1 VSSVDSVYDL
11 YRNSP
16 VVWVEDELTRDVL
29 VTLWGP
35 SRIAV
40 AVAGTKNGVRA
51 LVQGAPRDRA
61 PRIVGYV
68 DRDFDR
74 SNRDRWK
81 TPECRIFCSVGH
93 ECENDLLDFEA
104 LAAASNRG
112 VSAQELEA
120 AARVYATQLVVWM
133 ACKATLRTAK
143 EHIQGTFPGDPPLG
157 RVPDL
162 AAAESYI
169 LSSPA
174 WSNGPAAWR
183 DWSGAHHVHN
193 ELERHETT
201 YRDSLTTTRWLAL
214 FSGKEILR
222 HLRGQNQLGLE
233 SSVAKSNSLT
243 RDLDLARRIT
253 RKMVDQDRIPPALLE
268 LRGIVLAR

>member
-1 VSSVDSVYDL
+1 MSSVDSVYDL

-35 SRIAV
+35 ARIAV
-40 AVAGTKNGVRA
+40 AVAGTKSGVRA

-74 SNRDRWK
+74 PNRDRWN
-81 TPECRIFCSVGH
+81 TPQCRVFCSVGH

-112 VSAQELEA
+112 ASAQDLETA
-120 AARVYATQLVVWM
+120 ALERATQLVVWM

-143 EHIQGTFPGDPPLG
+143 EHIQGAFPGDPPLG
-157 RVPDL
+157 SVTDL
-162 AAAESYI
+162 ASAETYI
-169 LSSPA
+169 LASSA

-183 DWSGAHHVHN
+183 EWSGAHHVRN

-201 YRDSLTTTRWLAL
+201 YRDSLTTGQWTAL

-233 SSVAKSNSLT
+233 SSIARGNSLS
-243 RDLDLARRIT
+243 RDLDLAKRVT
-253 RKMVDQDRIPPALLE
+253 RKMVDLNRVPPALSE
-268 LRGIVLAR
+268 LRSFVLAR